1 MNKFFKIILASFIFS
16 LAFTNIA
23 KAKEPKDNLV
33 KKNITKNKIE
43 KPNAVNVED
52 KKFYIGLDASFQHL
66 NLTATNS
73 NTLDDGTKFSPKV
86 EDFYERMSLTPS
98 IFAGIDIDNQYKIET
113 FFMQTNE
120 SKINN
125 NTGLATNI
133 NAQLISS
140 KNKNSFPINTNYT
153 IKTQTIGFD
162 FKPYKKL
169 DGNLVGYLIFGINFS
184 KIEMRHQVGV
194 NIKLPQYNLNTIVS
208 AQEKKSYNRI
218 LPSIGI
224 GLEYFVM
231 PNLRLRTQ
239 FKYSHLISNS
249 ENDNNSS
256 SFELNGY
263 SNLNFGTAYYF

>member
-1 MNKFFKIILASFIFS
+1 MNKFFQIILASFIFS

-23 KAKEPKDNLV
+23 KAKAPKNNFV

-43 KPNAVNVED
+43 KPIDVNVED

-73 NTLDDGTKFSPKV
+73 DTLDDGTKFSPEV
-86 EDFYERMSLTPS
+86 DDFYERMSLTPS

-125 NTGLATNI
+125 NTGLATNS
-133 NAQLISS
+133 NGQLISS
-140 KNKNSFPINTNYT
+140 KNKNSLPINTNFT
-153 IKTQTIGFD
+153 IKTKTIGFD

-169 DGNLVGYLIFGINFS
+169 DENLVGYLIFGVNFS
-184 KIEMRHQVGV
+184 KIEMSQQASV
-194 NIKLPQYNLNTIVS
+194 NIKNLNTTVS
-208 AQEKKSYNRI
+208 VQEKNSYNRI
-218 LPSIGI
+218 LPSIGV